1 MMTGNLNERGIG
13 ASGGGFYYTS
23 PGDES
28 WQIDSAASAAGAT
41 AVATSY
47 VVAGMLIRTANPY
60 GVAAGTAI
68 LLVPDVVWFAA
79 GYSLFD

>member
-1 MMTGNLNERGIG
+1 MMSGQVNERGIG
-13 ASGGGFYYTS
+13 AQGGDFYYTS
-23 PGDES
+23 PEGES
-28 WQIDSAASAAGAT
+28 WQIDSVPAAAGTA

-60 GVAAGTAI
+60 GIAAGTAI

>member
-1 MMTGNLNERGIG
+1 MMSGQLNERGIG
-13 ASGGGFYYTS
+13 SQGGQFYYTS
-23 PGDES
+23 PSGDS
-28 WQIDSAASAAGAT
+28 WQIDSAASAAGGA

-60 GVAAGTAI
+60 GIAAGTAI

-79 GYSLFD
+79 GYSLLD

>member
-1 MMTGNLNERGIG
+1 MMSGQLNERGIG
-13 ASGGGFYYTS
+13 AQGGQFYYTS
-23 PGDES
+23 PSGDS
-28 WQIDSAASAAGAT
+28 WQIDSAASVAGGA

-60 GVAAGTAI
+60 GIAAGTAI

-79 GYSLFD
+79 GYSLLD

>member
-1 MMTGNLNERGIG
+1 MMSGQVNERGIG
-13 ASGGGFYYTS
+13 AQGGKFYYTS
-23 PGDES
+23 PSDES
-28 WQIDSAASAAGAT
+28 WQIDSVASASGAA

-47 VVAGMLIRTANPY
+47 VVAGMLIRSANPY
-60 GVAAGTAI
+60 GIAAGTAI

>member
-1 MMTGNLNERGIG
+1 MMSGQVNERGIG
-13 ASGGGFYYTS
+13 TQGGKFYYTS
-23 PGDES
+23 PSDES
-28 WQIDSAASAAGAT
+28 WQIDSAASASGAA

-47 VVAGMLIRTANPY
+47 VVAGMLIRSANPY
-60 GVAAGTAI
+60 GIAAGTAI

>member
-1 MMTGNLNERGIG
+1 MMSGQINERGIG
-13 ASGGGFYYTS
+13 AQGGQFYYTS
-23 PGDES
+23 PGGES
-28 WQIDSAASAAGAT
+28 WQIDSVASVAGAS

-60 GVAAGTAI
+60 GIAAGTAV

>member
-1 MMTGNLNERGIG
+1 MMSGQVNERGIG
-13 ASGGGFYYTS
+13 VQGGDFYYTS
-23 PGDES
+23 PEGDS
-28 WQIDSAASAAGAT
+28 WQIDSVATAAGSA

-60 GVAAGTAI
+60 GIAAGTAI